1 MSRKKTTVYIDE
13 DVLRAAKVMA
23 ARTDRKDSDVVEE
36 ALREYLGLKL
46 LQDLWAKATLTED
59 EAMDLAVKETRTVR
73 RERYA
78 QKAKT

>member
-1 MSRKKTTVYIDE
+1 MTRKKTTVYIDE

-23 ARTDRKDSDVVEE
+23 VRTDRKDSDVVED

-59 EAMDLAVKETRTVR
+59 EAMELAVKEARAVR
-73 RERYA
+73 RERFA
-78 QKAKT
+78 KRAKT